1 MLFRQLTQGPANTRT
16 NNGIFG
22 FQTVALIYNWHGC
35 MLIQINNGTPDL
47 QTLVHLIWTRTG
59 KFKHLQLSTLPFW
72 PTCHA
77 QSLAATNRVTEQLS
91 WLRVER
97 FYTSCSWSDKQAH
110 RFSEGVTEQVP
121 KQAHFSHLR
130 GNYSH
135 ATSLNWNR
143 HSFKL
148 KLTLQATRARAQIL
162 SKCSVYRL
170 TGPNDHVGH
179 LHPRL
184 VLFVENSMLTC
195 TPCQPLGILTLALCN
210 DLHLFKGF
218 QNQNNH
224 GSWCSGWS
232 VVKIWQQKVGFTP
245 RLMRRVGKNHKYTT
259 PYVTVYLM
267 FLPKLP
273 YIHCI

>member
-1 MLFRQLTQGPANTRT
+1 VRLAEGRWYVSDELQCWASKDESSEHHKRSKRTENSTEGLANGSKGSQRSKAKQNQSPFTTVTKMLFRQLTQGPANTRT

-22 FQTVALIYNWHGC
+22 FQTVALIYNWQGC

-148 KLTLQATRARAQIL
+148 KLTLWATRGCAQ
-162 SKCSVYRL
+162 V
-170 TGPNDHVGH
+170 
-179 LHPRL
+179 
-184 VLFVENSMLTC
+184 
-195 TPCQPLGILTLALCN
+195 
-210 DLHLFKGF
+210 
-218 QNQNNH
+218 
-224 GSWCSGWS
+224 
-232 VVKIWQQKVGFTP
+232 
-245 RLMRRVGKNHKYTT
+245 
-259 PYVTVYLM
+259 
-267 FLPKLP
+267 
-273 YIHCI
+273 